1 MDNADD
7 HPEMALMQNSAGFD
21 RMGQIVEGK
30 KQVRNTKK
38 RDQKS
43 FFLFKGKN
51 YLSYDEIIV

>member
-1 MDNADD
+1 MNVKNCKYNFKMDNADD

-38 RDQKS
+38 RDQKKFLS
-43 FFLFKGKN
+43 F
-51 YLSYDEIIV
+51 